1 MSKLKWRQMP
11 AVSKQRKDDSRG
23 SKEKYLN
30 L

>member
-23 SKEKYLN
+23 NKEKYLN